1 MKSCLG
7 RKPRSPGQGVT
18 RSNSPFKEVSHW
30 EEKLK
35 EIMGTSTEKT
45 KPWNGKQYPGGQHIF
60 CVIKGWLAFVCP
72 IYI

>member
-7 RKPRSPGQGVT
+7 RKPCSPGQGVS
-18 RSNSPFKEVSHW
+18 RSNSPSKEVSHW

-45 KPWNGKQYPGGQHIF
+45 KPRNGK
-60 CVIKGWLAFVCP
+60 
-72 IYI
+72 